1 MTMQNYRTQIL
12 EKKICELADPMI
24 PDTVS
29 KTYLAKNTDDV
40 LSSFVIEVSFNVVI
54 KQKYP
59 FT

>member
-1 MTMQNYRTQIL
+1 MFV
-12 EKKICELADPMI
+12 KKIYELADPII

-29 KTYLAKNTDDV
+29 RTYLAKNTDDV
-40 LSSFVIEVSFNVVI
+40 LSTFVIEVSFNVVI